1 MKIDVKEKL
10 VKVDIV
16 TNKIFLKAIK
26 REDVVSITL
35 PVDDFYLREDRFIC
49 KRVGEVYEFT
59 IHDEELWYIDFKI
72 RPQVESQD
80 YNTREIMRTLLS
92 LHNN

>member
-26 REDVVSITL
+26 REDLISITL
-35 PVDDFYLREDRFIC
+35 PDCYLREDRLIC

-59 IHDEELWYIDFKI
+59 IHDEELGYIDFKI

-80 YNTREIMRTLLS
+80 YNTREIMCTLLS
-92 LHNN
+92 MHNN